1 MTDPPGFIDESATS
15 MTFYWMELRR
25 GIQHQGEMEDSVQE
39 VLELSSP
46 KVFWE
51 VFWPVCERRISPRR
65 CVLDATPPV
74 LRMTFT

>member
-39 VLELSSP
+39 VLELSCL
-46 KVFWE
+46 KVFGKFFGRVLSDE
-51 VFWPVCERRISPRR
+51 SPPDAVFSMPFPPSCE
-65 CVLDATPPV
+65 
-74 LRMTFT
+74 

>member
-39 VLELSSP
+39 VLELSSL
-46 KVFWE
+46 KVFGKFSDRFLSDAPPPDA
-51 VFWPVCERRISPRR
+51 VFSMPSPPSCE
-65 CVLDATPPV
+65 
-74 LRMTFT
+74 